1 MMVINSKY
9 NFFDTVYLKTDPDQ
23 RQRMVTRLNI
33 TPNGITYELS
43 CGTQTSWHYDQEIAE
58 EKDVLITSSNG

>member
-23 RQRMVTRLNI
+23 RQRLVTRMNI
-33 TPNGITYELS
+33 TPIGVSYELS
-43 CGTQTSWHYDQEIAE
+43 CGTQTSWHYEQEISE